1 MIVLIS
7 NLISKEMNINTASFI
22 EKFEPINTNEK
33 VLDIINEIKKLNMSS
48 IAYDNF
54 VNEVCIH
61 IRKAKLQIL
70 FREEIIVL
78 KSRFRIE
85 GFKPAKEIKSK
96 KIKSP
101 VKANNNNKVIKSN
114 SVDIQK
120 IEQQELNTIIN
131 RIENIRDY
139 TAEKIAE
146 ILHWDFTH
154 FSKLMKQ
161 NSIEIKNDEELSD
174 SDFDVV
180 YDLIKTRFKALY
192 LQEKEN
198 QFNEKYNVSFRSSNN
213 KYQKIKG
220 KTSNNEENVF
230 DKMASVNNHKKI
242 ILIRSR

>member
-1 MIVLIS
+1 
-7 NLISKEMNINTASFI
+7 MNINTASFI

-61 IRKAKLQIL
+61 IRKAKIQIL
-70 FREEIIVL
+70 FREEIKEL
-78 KSRFRIE
+78 KLRFWKE
-85 GFKPAKEIKSK
+85 DFKPVKEIKNK

-101 VKANNNNKVIKSN
+101 AKENYNKVIKSN
-114 SVDIQK
+114 AVDIQK

-131 RIENIRDY
+131 QIENIRDY

-161 NSIEIKNDEELSD
+161 NSIEIKNDEEFSD

-213 KYQKIKG
+213 KYQKLKG